1 MRSGNAYLH
10 GMKSI
15 TKGSLAYIA
24 TQVCRKMDKLSF
36 PLLTVHL
43 GSVFIEFV
51 ICIFMYRHGY
61 GL

>member
-24 TQVCRKMDKLSF
+24 TQVCSKMDKLSF

-43 GSVFIEFV
+43 GSVFVEFV
-51 ICIFMYRHGY
+51 VCIFTYRHGY